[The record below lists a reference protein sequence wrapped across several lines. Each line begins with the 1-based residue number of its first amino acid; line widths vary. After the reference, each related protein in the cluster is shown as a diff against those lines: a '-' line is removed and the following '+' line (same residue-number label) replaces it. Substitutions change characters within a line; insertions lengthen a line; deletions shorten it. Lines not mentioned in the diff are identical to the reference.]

1 MCIGGLS
8 DRIDVEMILFH
19 ESARRLEAMSASA
32 GTEDAMSKGCIL
44 TASAKL
50 IRSLHRILQG
60 FKRAVAASQRR
71 GTSES
76 TKQDLTPDEDA
87 LALDNTASNSTASGW
102 DGLISDDLFTDWDNW
117 PQFNA
122 FDFTDLFP
130 DVFNADPSS
139 TL

>member
-1 MCIGGLS
+1 
-8 DRIDVEMILFH
+8 MILFH

-50 IRSLHRILQG
+50 VRSLHRILQG

-71 GTSES
+71 STSES
-76 TKQDLTPDEDA
+76 TMQDLTPDEDA
-87 LALDNTASNSTASGW
+87 LALDNPASNSTSSGW

-130 DVFNADPSS
+130 DVFNTDSS
-139 TL
+139 GTL